1 MFEITCRIFVYLIK
15 CLEALWLGCLMLRC
29 KQLAALCNQ
38 HADEADNAENGKA
51 QCDWRC
57 GAVKGLTDDGAQGC
71 A

>member
-1 MFEITCRIFVYLIK
+1 
-15 CLEALWLGCLMLRC
+15 MLRC

-51 QCDWRC
+51 QCDWCR

-71 A
+71 AHGCLSEAKHR